1 MRGEYYTLTRWSSR
15 GFRHRGFPSQFY
27 GNGHSGA
34 WGPRLVG
41 AAPAPPPP
49 DRPVSTSAAGGHTTV
64 CRRPSR
70 RHTPP
75 ASSSCLWFIPA
86 RTVHLNR
93 AVLGAHGRI
102 DIANLLL
109 LYIKVKWHA
118 CPTGGQRA
126 WQKPPR
132 QPSIVMPDSCCPSG
146 YTQMSLVEHLCSERF
161 VHSPSH

>member
-75 ASSSCLWFIPA
+75 TSSSCLWFIPA
-86 RTVHLNR
+86 RTVHLR
-93 AVLGAHGRI
+93 SEEHTSELQSLRHLVCR
-102 DIANLLL
+102 LLL
-109 LYIKVKWHA
+109 EKK
-118 CPTGGQRA
+118 
-126 WQKPPR
+126 
-132 QPSIVMPDSCCPSG
+132 
-146 YTQMSLVEHLCSERF
+146 
-161 VHSPSH
+161 

>member
-1 MRGEYYTLTRWSSR
+1 MVVKGVSVTG
-15 GFRHRGFPSQFY
+15 GFRHSFME
-27 GNGHSGA
+27 NGHSGA

-49 DRPVSTSAAGGHTTV
+49 DRPLCQRLPLGGHTTV

-109 LYIKVKWHA
+109 LYIKV
-118 CPTGGQRA
+118 
-126 WQKPPR
+126 
-132 QPSIVMPDSCCPSG
+132 
-146 YTQMSLVEHLCSERF
+146 
-161 VHSPSH
+161 